1 MRVSSPT
8 AQLAIAPGN
17 RSELTV
23 DVVNTGSV
31 IDGITARIIGL
42 PERAVT
48 ARPAMLPLFPD
59 SAGQITLQIEL
70 PTTFPAGDH
79 PLTVEVASRQPDT
92 PPEYV
97 NVEVSVPRAPAVELV
112 SRPEMV
118 RGRRTGRFIL
128 TTTNRG
134 NAELD
139 ATLSVVDPQKNCA
152 ISVVPQAVTL
162 PPGQSAESIVTV
174 RGRRIWMGME
184 QDRGLVAQVEARAVA
199 PDAARVGAGRGDA
212 FFGGV
217 DDAAR
222 GTAVLPVPV
231 RDAPAESVETQQP
244 PIESH
249 VPLTFRQRPYVTR
262 GLLTALILVAI
273 IALWAAVF
281 LFGLNKV
288 FAGDPLTKSAPASFF
303 AATQQ
308 TAEQPAQQAGTGEN
322 AGGAGGSGAA
332 AGGAAAA
339 VPGGQGTAG
348 GAGAGSAAGAAAA
361 PAGSLPKSGTLPPGV
376 GGAIT
381 GTVTAASSG
390 EPVARI
396 LVTALRVKADG
407 STVTAASAAT
417 QADGTY
423 QVAGL
428 FPGPYILRFD
438 APGFRTTYYPT
449 ATTEAEAKRLA
460 ATTGGVTTGGDAV
473 VIGLPATISGSV
485 DFGDITEPQKAT
497 VSARLIGAGTGEGG
511 VIPDVTTDAD
521 GSYHFANLPAPG
533 SYALTVVADGYETAT
548 LQTTVTGG
556 AHRFVSATVLSAGAA
571 QISGTVTDGSSP
583 LGGATVSITVNGQ
596 QRSTGTPTVG
606 QVGHF
611 VIGNLPTPATY
622 ILTVSKD
629 GYGQVSQVI
638 DLGPSGQQGEL
649 TIALTAGTGVVEG
662 SVIGVNGAPVG
673 GATVTAGGL
682 ADPPQTTT
690 LTDGQIG
697 TFRLEGLPVPGSYTI
712 TVSAPGYAP
721 QTVPVQLAA
730 DAVLPPITV
739 DLAPDMGVISGRVLG
754 AGGVGIT
761 GAAVSVTDGQKVWP
775 VVTTS
780 ASGTTPAGTFTVAD
794 LPAGHY
800 TVTAT
805 AVDASGTASSRT
817 TLAVVVPGRPVILTF
832 SMGGE

>member
-1 MRVSSPT
+1 MRVSSST
-8 AQLAIAPGN
+8 SQLAIAPGE

-31 IDGITARIIGL
+31 IDGVTARIIGL

-48 ARPAMLPLFPD
+48 ARPALLPLFPD
-59 SAGQITLQIEL
+59 AAGQITLGIEL
-70 PTTFPAGDH
+70 PSTFPAGDH
-79 PLTVEVASRQPDT
+79 PLTVEVASRQLGT

-118 RGRRTGRFIL
+118 RARRTGRFIV
-128 TTTNRG
+128 TATNRG
-134 NAELD
+134 NAHLD
-139 ATLSVVDPQKNCA
+139 ATLTATDPQKNCA
-152 ISVVPQAVTL
+152 ISVVPQAVSL
-162 PPGQSAESIVTV
+162 PPGESAESVVTV
-174 RGRRIWMGME
+174 RGRRIWMGTE
-184 QDRGLVAQVEARAVA
+184 QDRGLMAQVSARAVA
-199 PDAARVGAGRGDA
+199 PVGDRYDVALGHAA
-212 FFGGV
+212 
-217 DDAAR
+217 
-222 GTAVLPVPV
+222 
-231 RDAPAESVETQQP
+231 P
-244 PIESH
+244 PIETQGAAAEALQAPIEAH
-249 VPLTFRQRPYVTR
+249 TPLTFRQRPYVTR
-262 GLLTALILVAI
+262 GLLTALILLAI

-288 FAGDPLTKSAPASFF
+288 FASDPFTKAAPASFF

-308 TAEQPAQQAGTGEN
+308 ADQQ
-322 AGGAGGSGAA
+322 GAA
-332 AGGAAAA
+332 G
-339 VPGGQGTAG
+339 G
-348 GAGAGSAAGAAAA
+348 GAGAAGDSAGGGATGESGSGGAGTGTGAAGEGTGAAGEGTGAAGGSAAAAA
-361 PAGSLPKSGTLPPGV
+361 PAGALPKSGTLPAGV
-376 GGAIT
+376 GGAIS

-390 EPVARI
+390 DPVARI

-407 STVTAASAAT
+407 STVEAASAAT

-428 FPGPYILRFD
+428 FPGPYILRFE

-449 ATTEAEAKRLA
+449 ATDAADAQQLA
-460 ATTGGVTTGGDAV
+460 AATGSVTPGGDAV
-473 VIGLPATISGSV
+473 VVGLPATISGKV
-485 DFGDITEPQKAT
+485 DFGDITEPETAT
-497 VSARLIGAGTGEGG
+497 VSARLLGAAADGSN
-511 VIPDVTTDAD
+511 VIPDVTTSAD
-521 GSYHFANLPAPG
+521 GSYQFANLPAPG
-533 SYALTVVADGYETAT
+533 TYALTVVADGYETAT

-556 AHRFVSATVLSAGAA
+556 ANRFVSATVLSAGAA
-571 QISGTVTDGSSP
+571 QISGTVTDGTSP

-596 QRSTGTPTVG
+596 QQSTGTPTVG

-611 VIGNLPTPATY
+611 AIGNLPTPATY

-638 DLGPSGQQGEL
+638 DLGPSGQQGDL

-662 SVIGVNGAPVG
+662 TVTGLGGAPVG

-682 ADPPQTTT
+682 ADPPETTT
-690 LTDGQIG
+690 LTDGQVG

-712 TVSAPGYAP
+712 TVTAPGYAA

-730 DAVLPPITV
+730 DAVLPPIAVSLT
-739 DLAPDMGVISGRVLG
+739 PDMGVITGRVLG
-754 AGGVGIT
+754 AGGAGVT

-780 ASGTTPAGTFTVAD
+780 ASGGMPAGTFTVAD

-805 AVDASGTASSRT
+805 VADASGTVSSLT
-817 TLAVVVPGRPVILTF
+817 SLAVVVPGQPVVLTF
-832 SMGGE
+832 AMGGG

>member
-1 MRVSSPT
+1 VRVSSGVS
-8 AQLAIAPGN
+8 QLAIAPGE
-17 RSELTV
+17 RSEFTL

-31 IDGITARIIGL
+31 IDGVTARIIGL

-59 SAGQITLQIEL
+59 SSGQIRMTIDL

-118 RGRRTGRFIL
+118 RARRTGRFIA
-128 TTTNRG
+128 TVTNRG
-134 NAELD
+134 NAPLD
-139 ATLSVVDPQKNCA
+139 VTVTATDPQKNCA
-152 ISVVPQAVTL
+152 ISVVPQTLTL
-162 PPGQSAESIVTV
+162 PPGESAEAVVTV
-174 RGRRIWMGME
+174 RGRRIWMGTE
-184 QDRGLVAQVEARAVA
+184 QDRALMAHASARAVGPGFA
-199 PDAARVGAGRGDA
+199 PDVHDAAPGDA
-212 FFGGV
+212 V
-217 DDAAR
+217 DAA
-222 GTAVLPVPV
+222 
-231 RDAPAESVETQQP
+231 PAADSPTK

-249 VPLTFRQRPYVTR
+249 APITFRQRPYLTR
-262 GLLTALILVAI
+262 GLLTALILLAI

-288 FAGDPLTKSAPASFF
+288 FASDPLTKSAPASFF
-303 AATQQ
+303 AATPQDA
-308 TAEQPAQQAGTGEN
+308 TGAAAGASGS
-322 AGGAGGSGAA
+322 AGAAGGSGTAGT
-332 AGGAAAA
+332 GGAGTADS
-339 VPGGQGTAG
+339 GTAG
-348 GAGAGSAAGAAAA
+348 SGATGSGATGSGATAGSAAA
-361 PAGSLPKSGTLPPGV
+361 PAGALPKSGTLPAGV
-376 GGAIT
+376 GGAIG

-390 EPVARI
+390 DPVARI

-407 STVTAASAAT
+407 STVQVASAAT

-428 FPGPYILRFD
+428 FPGPYILRFE

-449 ATTEAEAKRLA
+449 ATSEADAKKLT
-460 ATTGGVTTGGDAV
+460 ATTGSVNTGGDAV
-473 VIGLPATISGSV
+473 VIGLPATVSGKV
-485 DFGDITEPQKAT
+485 DFGDITEPQTAT
-497 VSARLIGAGTGEGG
+497 VSARLLGAGTGTPT
-511 VIPDVTTDAD
+511 VIPDVKTAAD
-521 GSYHFANLPAPG
+521 GSYKFANLPAPG
-533 SYALTVVADGYETAT
+533 TYTLTFVADGYETAT
-548 LQTTVTGG
+548 MQTTVTGG
-556 AHRFVSATVLSAGAA
+556 ANRFVSATVLSAGAA
-571 QISGTVTDGSSP
+571 QISGTVTDGTSP

-596 QRSTGTPTVG
+596 QQSTGTPTVG

-638 DLGPSGQQGEL
+638 DLGPSGQQGDL
-649 TIALTAGTGVVEG
+649 TIVLTAGTGVVTGTVTAANG
-662 SVIGVNGAPVG
+662 SPVG

-690 LTDGQIG
+690 LTDGPVG

-712 TVSAPGYAP
+712 TVSAPGFAD
-721 QTVPVQLAA
+721 QTVPVALAA
-730 DAVLPPITV
+730 DAVLPPIGVT
-739 DLAPDMGVISGRVLG
+739 LTPAMGSITGQVLG
-754 AGGVGIT
+754 ADGKGVV

-780 ASGTTPAGTFTVAD
+780 ASGGTPAGSFTVAG
-794 LPAGHY
+794 LPSGRY

-805 AVDASGTASSRT
+805 VVDASGTATSQTR
-817 TLAVVVPGRPVILTF
+817 LAAVAPGPPVSLSF
-832 SMGGE
+832 PMGG